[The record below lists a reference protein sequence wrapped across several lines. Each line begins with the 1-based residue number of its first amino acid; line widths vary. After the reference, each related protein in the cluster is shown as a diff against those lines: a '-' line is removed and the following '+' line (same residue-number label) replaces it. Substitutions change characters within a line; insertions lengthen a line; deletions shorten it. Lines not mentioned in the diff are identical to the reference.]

1 MATALV
7 FLVSLLL
14 VAANLLAYL
23 EAFDRMNPYGQVITV
38 RRTLEG
44 TWTTANGQT
53 KQARVKLT
61 EWKYRQ

>member
-7 FLVSLLL
+7 FIISLLL
-14 VAANLLAYL
+14 VAASLSAYL

-53 KQARVKLT
+53 KQARVKLI
-61 EWKYRQ
+61 EWRYDQ